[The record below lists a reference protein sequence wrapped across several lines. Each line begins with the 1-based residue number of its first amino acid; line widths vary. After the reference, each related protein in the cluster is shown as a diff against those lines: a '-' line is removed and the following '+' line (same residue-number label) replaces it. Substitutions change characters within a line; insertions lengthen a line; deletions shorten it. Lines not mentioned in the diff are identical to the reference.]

1 MDDGTSHGAALHPHP
16 ALGAG
21 RSLEGEASFPGER
34 RALFSSE
41 AARLPPEGVERGERL
56 LFAVAR
62 SVRVSL
68 SVREAVR
75 SAGNR
80 LSSRLRE
87 VGAFSK
93 TWVLT

>member
-1 MDDGTSHGAALHPHP
+1 MDDGTSHGAALHPPP

-21 RSLEGEASFPGER
+21 LSLEGEASFPGER

-80 LSSRLRE
+80 SSSTLRE